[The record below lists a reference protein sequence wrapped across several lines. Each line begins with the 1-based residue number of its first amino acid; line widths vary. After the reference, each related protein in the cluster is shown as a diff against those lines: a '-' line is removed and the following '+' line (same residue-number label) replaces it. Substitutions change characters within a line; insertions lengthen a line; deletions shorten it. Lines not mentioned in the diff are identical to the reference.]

1 MCQRGGIRLH
11 KFISNRKEVIES
23 IPIEVRTKD
32 IKDLDVEHEDLPL
45 ERALGIEW
53 CIKSDS
59 FQFRIILK
67 DKPFTKQGILSTV
80 SLIYDPLGFA
90 APFLLKGK
98 RILQELADHPEDR
111 LEPSPPFSYCGVN
124 SFGPW
129 NVKEDHKEL
138 KRYGVL
144 FTCMASR
151 AVHLEVYHTME
162 TDSFLNALR
171 QFVCRR
177 GPIHQL
183 RADQGSNFIGARQEL
198 QEALT
203 KMDQGK
209 IKTELLKRN
218 CDWIEFNFNA
228 PAASHMG
235 EVWERQIKTV

>member
-1 MCQRGGIRLH
+1 
-11 KFISNRKEVIES
+11 
-23 IPIEVRTKD
+23 
-32 IKDLDVEHEDLPL
+32 
-45 ERALGIEW
+45 
-53 CIKSDS
+53 
-59 FQFRIILK
+59 
-67 DKPFTKQGILSTV
+67 
-80 SLIYDPLGFA
+80 
-90 APFLLKGK
+90 
-98 RILQELADHPEDR
+98 
-111 LEPSPPFSYCGVN
+111 
-124 SFGPW
+124 
-129 NVKEDHKEL
+129 
-138 KRYGVL
+138 
-144 FTCMASR
+144 MASR

-177 GPIHQL
+177 GPIRQL

-235 EVWERQIKTV
+235 EVWERQIKTVRSVLSALLEKNGTQLNDKALTTFMCKAEAVINSRLLTTDTTTSPVSPEALTPNHVLTMETKVILPPPGTFQAANQYSRKWWQQVQHLTNEFWTRWRKEFLHSLQERQK